1 MPGFELINKK
11 EKNAVNTL
19 FAEGGILFAH
29 GFDNLRK
36 KYHIREFEKQNQK
49 FFKSKYCLA
58 VSSGTAAIKVALM
71 SMGVKKGDHVI
82 TQAFNFIATVEAI
95 LDCGAIP
102 IIVNVDKTLNMDT
115 EELKKKIT
123 KKTKVVIPVH
133 MLGASANIEE
143 IIKICKNKK
152 IRVLEDNCEA
162 VGAKL
167 KNKYLGTIAE
177 VGVFSFDFGKMITTG
192 EGGLLLTNN
201 QKVYKYAR
209 EYHDHG
215 HENNPKLPRGKDS
228 RSIFGFNYR
237 MTEMQAVVGKEQL
250 KKLNYLLKENYK
262 RYSVLEK
269 NLKKNYQIRD
279 IINNSKPNHDTF
291 IFYCSNVFKRKK
303 IIEILKRNNVGT
315 KNLPDAIKWHCT
327 YFWDHALPKKMC
339 NYSKKTK
346 ELLNTAIA
354 IPILVK
360 KKISLYEKISKE
372 ISFLQNKK

>member
-1 MPGFELINKK
+1 VPGFELIDKK
-11 EKNAVNTL
+11 EKIAVNKL
-19 FAEGGILFAH
+19 FSEGGILFAH

-36 KYHIREFEKQNQK
+36 NYHIREFEKQNQT

-102 IIVNVDKTLNMDT
+102 IIVNVDKTLNMDVN
-115 EELKKKIT
+115 ELKKKIT

-143 IIKICKNKK
+143 IIKICKKK
-152 IRVLEDNCEA
+152 NIRVLEDNCEA
-162 VGAKL
+162 VGGKL
-167 KNKYLGTIAE
+167 KNKYLGTVAE

-192 EGGLLLTNN
+192 EGGLLLTDNP
-201 QKVYKYAR
+201 KVYKYAR

-215 HENNPKLPRGKDS
+215 HENNPKLPRGKDT

-262 RYSVLEK
+262 RYHILDK
-269 NLKKNYQIRD
+269 NLNKNFEIRP
-279 IINNSKPNHDTF
+279 ILKNSKPNYDTF
-291 IFYCSNVFKRKK
+291 IFYCSNILVRKK
-303 IIEILKRNNVGT
+303 ILEILKKNHVGT

-327 YFWDHALPKKMC
+327 FFWDHALSKKTC
-339 NYSKKTK
+339 NYSKYTK

>member
-1 MPGFELINKK
+1 MPGFEIINNK
-11 EKNAVNTL
+11 EKKAISKL
-19 FAEGGILFAH
+19 FSEGGILFAH
-29 GFDNLRK
+29 GFDNIRK
-36 KYHIREFEKQNQK
+36 KYHVREFEKENQK

-71 SMGVKKGDHVI
+71 AMGVKRGDHVI

-102 IIVNVDKTLNMDT
+102 IIVNVDKTLNMDV

-123 KKTKVVIPVH
+123 KKTRVVIPVH
-133 MLGASANIEE
+133 MLGAAANIQE
-143 IIKICKNKK
+143 IIKICKRKK

-177 VGVFSFDFGKMITTG
+177 AGIFSFDFGKMITTG
-192 EGGLLLTNN
+192 EGGLLLTDNP
-201 QKVYKYAR
+201 KIFKYAK

-215 HENNPKLPRGKDS
+215 HENNPKLPRGKDTK
-228 RSIFGFNYR
+228 SIFGFNYR

-250 KKLNYLLKENYK
+250 KKIKYLLKENYK
-262 RYSVLEK
+262 RYKIIEK
-269 NLKKNYQIRD
+269 NLEDKFEIRPILKNTY
-279 IINNSKPNHDTF
+279 PNYDTF
-291 IFYCSNVFKRKK
+291 IFYCNNFVKK
-303 IIEILKRNNVGT
+303 KKVIEILKKYKIGT

-327 YFWDHALPKKMC
+327 FYWDHALSKKAC
-339 NYSKKTK
+339 NYSKKTRD
-346 ELLNTAIA
+346 LLNTAIA
-354 IPILVK
+354 IPILVG

-372 ISFLQNKK
+372 ISFLQDGK